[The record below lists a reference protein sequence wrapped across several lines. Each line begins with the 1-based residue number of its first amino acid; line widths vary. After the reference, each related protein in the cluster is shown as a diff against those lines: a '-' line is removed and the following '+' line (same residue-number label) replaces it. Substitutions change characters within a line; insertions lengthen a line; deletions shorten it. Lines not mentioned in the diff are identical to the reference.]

1 MSNKTAKRKNKK
13 EFDLIGLGR
22 MGGEERARLRHA
34 VSAASKLT
42 AVVPTLAMLAV
53 GTILAACYGDFSM
66 RQGQNGQ
73 KADAFPRR
81 GGFPGQA
88 AFGYALRVP
97 RPSGEIREIR
107 STS

>member
-42 AVVPTLAMLAV
+42 AVVLTFAMLVV
-53 GTILAACYGDFSM
+53 GIIIAARYGDFSM
-66 RQGQNGQ
+66 RAGDRMETEADSGQT
-73 KADAFPRR
+73 R
-81 GGFPGQA
+81 A
-88 AFGYALRVP
+88 AAK
-97 RPSGEIREIR
+97 
-107 STS
+107 